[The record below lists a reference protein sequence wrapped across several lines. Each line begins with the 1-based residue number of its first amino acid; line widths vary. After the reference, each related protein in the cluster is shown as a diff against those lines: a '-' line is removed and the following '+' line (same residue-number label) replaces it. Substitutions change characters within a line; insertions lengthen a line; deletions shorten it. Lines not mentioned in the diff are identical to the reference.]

1 MIDNGQ
7 TPGAIGIAE
16 LETSN
21 PNRRFAIKKES
32 TKRRWK
38 SELELLRIDETD
50 SVVLLVEE

>member
-1 MIDNGQ
+1 MK
-7 TPGAIGIAE
+7 
-16 LETSN
+16 
-21 PNRRFAIKKES
+21 FKKES